1 MNMRTIIKS
10 AHGNRKLARLL
21 SAVSI
26 IVLTCLLFVGAE
38 PQACAQNAIASSAK
52 PRMFTTA
59 EEAADALIDA
69 AEKYD
74 EATLTEILGP
84 NSYDIIH
91 TGEPARDKEMSMQ
104 FAAEARTRERVT
116 KGAHNTKMATLF
128 VGNDDWPFPVPIN
141 ERLGRWYF
149 NSAA

>member
-91 TGEPARDKEMSMQ
+91 TGEPARDREIATE
-104 FAAEARTRERVT
+104 FAAQARVKKSISLDPKNPRRAFLEI
-116 KGAHNTKMATLF
+116 
-128 VGNDDWPFPVPIN
+128 GNDGWPFAVPIVKQ
-141 ERLGRWYF
+141 
-149 NSAA
+149 